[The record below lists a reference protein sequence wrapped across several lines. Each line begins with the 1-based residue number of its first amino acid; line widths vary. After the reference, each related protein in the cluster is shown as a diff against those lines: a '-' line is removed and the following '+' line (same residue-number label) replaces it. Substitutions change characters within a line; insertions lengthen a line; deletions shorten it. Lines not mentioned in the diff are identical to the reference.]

1 MLEIKQLKLNI
12 DHNEKDIENALKK
25 RLRGIPFSDIR
36 IIRRSIDSRKKDS
49 LKYVLTVVVT
59 VDNEKKALGRLKS
72 DRDISIFKPI
82 SYRPLVNGDKPLED
96 RPVVVGFGPGGIF
109 AALLLAK
116 NGFKPIVLE
125 RGKDVDS
132 RTSDIENFWK
142 TGVLDTESNV
152 QFGEGGAGAF
162 SDGKLN
168 TQVNDKY
175 GRQTFML
182 ETFVKHGAPSEIL
195 IDAKPHIGTDK
206 LKGVIRGIREEIV
219 KLGGEVRFGHKLVGI
234 DLDKNRAVKGVRVS
248 SSDGEYCLDTSV
260 LILAIG
266 HSARDTFVMLRDSGF
281 AMEPKAFA
289 VGLRIE
295 HDREF
300 INRSQYGDSKE
311 AKLLPTASYKLTHQA
326 KDGRGVFSFCM
337 CPGGFVVNSS
347 SEDGMLVVNGMSNH
361 DRMGANSNSAIVVT
375 VDPSDF
381 EGDDVFAGVE
391 FQRSLEKKAYEL
403 GSGKVP
409 LQSFGDFEKS
419 FCERYG
425 RDGFGSF
432 DVDQSAEI
440 TPNIKGEY
448 AKADLTA
455 ILPEYVS
462 GDIIEGVHAFDKR
475 IHGFADPN
483 AMLSGVESRTSS
495 PVRILRKD
503 DYESVDIK
511 GVYPCGEGCGY
522 AGGISSA
529 AMDGLKVAEAI
540 MGVFRPAL

>member
-1 MLEIKQLKLNI
+1 MLEIRQLKLNI
-12 DHNEKDIENALKK
+12 DHDEKDIENALKK
-25 RLRGIPFSDIR
+25 RLKGIPFSDVK

-59 VDNEKKALGRLKS
+59 VDNEKKALGKLRS
-72 DRDISIFKPI
+72 DRDISIYKP
-82 SYRPLVNGDKPLED
+82 STYKPLVNGDKPMRS

-132 RTSDIENFWK
+132 RTEDIEDFWK

-182 ETFVKHGAPSEIL
+182 ETFVKHGAPWSIL
-195 IDAKPHIGTDK
+195 VDAKPHIGTDK
-206 LKGVIRGIREEIV
+206 LKGVIKGIREEIV
-219 KLGGEVRFGHKLVGI
+219 ALGGEVRFGHKLIGI
-234 DLDKNRAVKGVRVS
+234 DLDDMKSVKRIRVS
-248 SSDGEYCLDTSV
+248 SSEGDYSLDTSV
-260 LILAIG
+260 LILSIG
-266 HSARDTFVMLRDSGF
+266 HSARDTFFMLRDRGF

-289 VGLRIE
+289 VGLRME

-326 KDGRGVFSFCM
+326 NDGRGVFSFCM

-347 SEDGMLVVNGMSNH
+347 SEEGMLVVNGMSNH
-361 DRMGANSNSAIVVT
+361 DRMGKNSNSAIVVT

-381 EGDDVFAGVE
+381 EGNDVFAGVE
-391 FQRSLEKKAYEL
+391 FQRSLEKKAFEL
-403 GSGKVP
+403 ASGKVP
-409 LQSFGDFEKS
+409 VQSFGDFEKC

-425 RDGFGSF
+425 KEVSENDDTTVVSE
-432 DVDQSAEI
+432 VS
-440 TPNIKGEY
+440 PNIKGEY
-448 AKADLTA
+448 ANADLTA

-495 PVRILRKD
+495 PVRILRGED
-503 DYESVDIK
+503 FESTEIK

-529 AMDGLKVAEAI
+529 AMDGLKVAEAV
-540 MGVFRPAL
+540 MGVYRPAF